1 MNRHARAEERT
12 TRLTLPSAVIALGF
26 LLAFLPGVGML
37 APAPAHAQL
46 TSPGMS
52 TAPPARVR
60 VFLDC
65 QARNCDSDHF
75 RTEIPWVNWVRDR
88 ADADLH
94 VIFTSTSV
102 GGGGNQYSFDFIGLR
117 GMASM
122 TDQLTYTSAGSDV
135 RTELMDGLTR
145 TFSLGLVRYAVE
157 SGQGNNFDLRFRGP
171 ATAQLIDGDGSGEAE
186 EAFVDPWNSW
196 TFRFG
201 LSGNMDIQERRSEHR
216 LNPTLSANRVTE
228 DWKVDA
234 SFWSNLRRQRIEL
247 SDGREIRNDTDSW
260 RVGGLVVRSI
270 TDHVSVGF
278 DASARN
284 AISQNQRNRMTLR
297 PAVEWNYFPYAM
309 ANRRQFIAHYGV
321 GVEYSDYYEE
331 TIFGADQETLPT
343 HRFAFQYR
351 VREAW
356 GNAGVGFDSSQ
367 YLHDASLYSFGLNGE
382 ISYRISRGLD
392 LNLSADAS
400 RVNDQ
405 IHVAASNYS
414 DEDILLGR
422 VNLPTGYR
430 YQASVGIGYRWGSA
444 LANVVNNR
452 FPGSVR

>member
-1 MNRHARAEERT
+1 MNRHGRARECA
-12 TRLTLPSAVIALGF
+12 TRLILPPAALALGIF
-26 LLAFLPGVGML
+26 LVSLLGSGML
-37 APAPAHAQL
+37 APPPAQAQL
-46 TSPGMS
+46 TSPGMT
-52 TAPPARVR
+52 TAPPPRVR

-65 QARNCDSDHF
+65 QARNCDSNHF

-102 GGGGNQYSFDFIGLR
+102 GGGGNRYIFDFIGLR

-145 TFSLGLVRYAVE
+145 AFSLGLVRYAVE
-157 SGQGNNFDLRFRGP
+157 SGQGNNFDLRFLGP
-171 ATAQLIDGDGSGEAE
+171 ATPPTPNGEIDGENGEE
-186 EAFVDPWNSW
+186 LHDPWNSW

-201 LSGNMDIQERRSEHR
+201 LSGNMDIQERRSEQR
-216 LNPTLSANRVTE
+216 LNPSLSANRVTE
-228 DWKVDA
+228 DWKMDA

-247 SDGREIRNDTDSW
+247 ADGREIRNDTDSW

-284 AISQNQRNRMTLR
+284 AITQNQRARMSVR

-321 GVEYSDYYEE
+321 GVEYSDYYE
-331 TIFGADQETLPT
+331 TTVFGATQETLPT

-405 IHVAASNYS
+405 IHVAASNFS

-430 YQASVGIGYRWGSA
+430 YQASVGVGYRWGST